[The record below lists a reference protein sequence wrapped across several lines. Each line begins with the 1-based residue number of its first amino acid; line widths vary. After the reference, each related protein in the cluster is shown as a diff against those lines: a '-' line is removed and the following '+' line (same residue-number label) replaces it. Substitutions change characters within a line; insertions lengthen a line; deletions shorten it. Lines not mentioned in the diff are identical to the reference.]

1 MTGAGIRGS
10 EVRVLNPTTSGL
22 EFRSRA
28 GADSSRAGFNKMR
41 GVKGR
46 SAALLFQR
54 IETRNAP

>member
-10 EVRVLNPTTSGL
+10 EVRELNLTTSGL

-46 SAALLFQR
+46 AAAL
-54 IETRNAP
+54 